1 MTTAV
6 DVGIIDNFTNVFT
19 TYIDSGFGLLRGEV
33 AYLAS
38 TLILID
44 ITLAGVFWALA
55 ADEDVLARLIRKT
68 LYVGFFA
75 FLISNFSSLASIIYN
90 SFAQIGLQ
98 AAGSTVSAS
107 QFNQPS
113 TIAWAGIT
121 AGRPILAAAGQLVFW
136 HPTSLISA
144 AVLVIAWLV
153 VIGSMFIIAVQVFV
167 TMIEFKVTT
176 LAGFILVPF
185 GLFGKTA
192 FLAERVLGNV
202 VATGVKVLVLAVIIG
217 IGSTLFNN
225 QFGIAAGAGPS
236 PAASPTPTFESA
248 WAVALAALALLGI
261 SINAPSI
268 ATGLVSGAPQLGA
281 GAAVGAV
288 AAVWGPARL
297 AGAIAAG
304 SVLQPAAAV
313 LRNRMRTQPPPP
325 TPPPAGAGG
334 GPAGG
339 SGGGQTGGGA
349 SSGGA
354 PPWARRM
361 QRAAALSSVANALRS
376 GSHGGPGYSV
386 DLSETE

>member
-248 WAVALAALALLGI
+248 WAVALVALALLGI

-268 ATGLVSGAPQLGA
+268 ATGLVSAAPQLGA

-313 LRNRMRTQPPPP
+313 LRNRMRTQPAPP

-386 DLSETE
+386 ELSETE

>member
-6 DVGIIDNFTNVFT
+6 DVGVIDNFTNVFT
-19 TYIDSGFGLLRGEV
+19 TYIDSGFGLLKGEV

-38 TLILID
+38 TLIVLD

-55 ADEDVLARLIRKT
+55 TEEDVLARLIKKT

-75 FLISNFSSLASIIYN
+75 FLISNFSSLANVIYN
-90 SFAQIGLQ
+90 SFAQLGLQ
-98 AAGSTVSAS
+98 ATGSTVSAS

-136 HPTSLISA
+136 HPTSLVSA
-144 AVLVIAWLV
+144 AVLVIAWLI
-153 VIGSMFIIAVQVFV
+153 VIVSMFIIAVQVFV
-167 TMIEFKVTT
+167 TMIEFKITT
-176 LAGFILVPF
+176 LVGFVLVPF

-202 VATGVKVLVLAVIIG
+202 VATGVKVLVLAVVIG
-217 IGSTLFNN
+217 IGTTLFNN
-225 QFGIAAGAGPS
+225 QFGIAGGAGPA

-261 SINAPSI
+261 SIYAPGI

-281 GAAVGAV
+281 GAAVGTAATVWGSAKVAGAV
-288 AAVWGPARL
+288 ATGAASLGPT
-297 AGAIAAG
+297 
-304 SVLQPAAAV
+304 AAAA
-313 LRNRMRTQPPPP
+313 LRNMRGQPPPP
-325 TPPPAGAGG
+325 APPTPPGGAAGG
-334 GPAGG
+334 PTGG
-339 SGGGQTGGGA
+339 GGGGQTGGGA
-349 SSGGA
+349 PA
-354 PPWARRM
+354 WARRM
-361 QRAAALSSVANALRS
+361 RRAIAMGSVGNALRS

-386 DLSETE
+386 DLAESE

>member
-19 TYIDSGFGLLRGEV
+19 TYIDSGFGLLKGEV

-38 TLILID
+38 TLIVID

-75 FLISNFSSLASIIYN
+75 FLISNFSSLANIIYN

-98 AAGSTVSAS
+98 ATGSSVSAS

-136 HPTSLISA
+136 HPTSLVSA
-144 AVLVIAWLV
+144 AVLVIAWLI
-153 VIGSMFIIAVQVFV
+153 VISSMFIIAVQVFV
-167 TMIEFKVTT
+167 TMIEFKLTT

-217 IGSTLFNN
+217 IGTTLFNN
-225 QFGIAAGAGPS
+225 QFGTSAGAGP
-236 PAASPTPTFESA
+236 AVAVSPTPTFESA

-261 SINAPSI
+261 SIYAPSI

-281 GAAVGAV
+281 GSAIGTTAAF
-288 AAVWGPARL
+288 WGPARL
-297 AGAIAAG
+297 AGGVAA
-304 SVLQPAAAV
+304 SAVLQPAAAA
-313 LRNRMRTQPPPP
+313 LRNRMRTQPPSPN
-325 TPPPAGAGG
+325 PPAGGGGG
-334 GPAGG
+334 GPTG
-339 SGGGQTGGGA
+339 GGGQTGGIGA
-349 SSGGA
+349 SGGA
-354 PPWARRM
+354 PAWARRM
-361 QRAAALSSVANALRS
+361 HRAVALSSAANALKS
-376 GSHGGPGYSV
+376 GSHGGPGYPV
-386 DLSETE
+386 DLSESE